1 MEFDGSGQ
9 EGGGHFLVKLKSHI
23 DNPLSVPLNLGGE
36 PALTDV
42 AREDVL
48 VDGPQGL
55 LARETDGKH
64 TGGRVARIIEM

>member
-9 EGGGHFLVKLKSHI
+9 EGGGYFLVKLKSHI
-23 DNPLSVPLNLGGE
+23 LSVLVNLGGE
-36 PALTDV
+36 PTLTDV

-64 TGGRVARIIEM
+64 TGGRVARMRL